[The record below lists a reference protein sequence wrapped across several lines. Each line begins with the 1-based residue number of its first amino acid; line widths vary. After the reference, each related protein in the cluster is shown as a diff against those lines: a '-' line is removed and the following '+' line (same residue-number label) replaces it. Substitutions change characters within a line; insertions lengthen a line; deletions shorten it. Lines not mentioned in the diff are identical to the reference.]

1 MIQVGHFVP
10 SVNGAFTFSGGGG
23 VNVVLHILFSHKSF
37 WKYKLK
43 AHFPAH

>member
-10 SVNGAFTFSGGGG
+10 SVNGAFAFGGG

-37 WKYKLK
+37 WKRKLK